1 MAALETDPRL
11 HLSKRRRLRGIST
24 LLVLALIGGC
34 ATSSGGV
41 NEGGYR
47 SENEKSPFVA
57 TLLAIFPGFFVH
69 GIGNWYA
76 GKNNRRDEL
85 LEREGLGLGCM
96 VLGAGLGGLGYL
108 EHVQAEKTDG
118 VQMVLHRIGEV
129 SSFIGAGGFVGFGLI
144 CFFDS
149 WIRDIIEAGDAAED
163 RNRQLRQ
170 NYDLHKPLQPD
181 AAAADSITV
190 GSPDLPPPTPRHP

>member
-1 MAALETDPRL
+1 LNERCT
-11 HLSKRRRLRGIST
+11 RRIASV
-24 LLVLALIGGC
+24 LVLVLLGGC

-47 SENEKSPFVA
+47 SDEEKSPFVA

-76 GKNNRRDEL
+76 GKNTRRDEL

-96 VLGAGLGGLGYL
+96 VIGAGLGGLGYL
-108 EHVQAEKTDG
+108 EHVQAEKKEG
-118 VQMVLHRIGEV
+118 FEMVLHRIGEV

-149 WIRDIIEAGDAAED
+149 WIRDIIEAGDAVED

-170 NYDLHKPLQPD
+170 NYDIHQPLKPD

-190 GSPDLPPPTPRHP
+190 GSPDLPSTTRISSDPR

>member
-1 MAALETDPRL
+1 MSNRC
-11 HLSKRRRLRGIST
+11 KRPIAS

-34 ATSSGGV
+34 ASSSGGA

-47 SENEKSPFVA
+47 SQEEKSPFVA

-96 VLGAGLGGLGYL
+96 VIGAGLGGLGYL
-108 EHVQAEKTDG
+108 EHVQGDKSKGFE
-118 VQMVLHRIGEV
+118 MVLHRIGEV
-129 SSFIGAGGFVGFGLI
+129 GSFVGAGGFVGFGLI

-149 WIRDIIEAGDAAED
+149 WIRDIMEAGDAAED
-163 RNRQLRQ
+163 KNRQLRQ
-170 NYDLHKPLQPD
+170 NYDIHQPLKPD
-181 AAAADSITV
+181 AATADSITV
-190 GSPDLPPPTPRHP
+190 GSPDLPSTTRIATDPR

>member
-1 MAALETDPRL
+1 LPNRRSRRHGSALL
-11 HLSKRRRLRGIST
+11 
-24 LLVLALIGGC
+24 LALFIAGGC
-34 ATSSGGV
+34 ASADRP

-47 SENEKSPFVA
+47 SENEKSGFVA

-76 GKNNRRDEL
+76 GKESRRDEL

-96 VLGAGLGGLGYL
+96 AIGAGLGGLGYL
-108 EHVQAEKTDG
+108 EHVQGDKAEG

-149 WIRDIIEAGDAAED
+149 WIRDIIEAGDAAEE
-163 RNRQLRQ
+163 RNRTLRQ
-170 NYDLHKPLQPD
+170 NYDIHQPLKPD
-181 AAAADSITV
+181 AAAADSMAV
-190 GSPDLPPPTPRHP
+190 GRPDLPSTTRISSRPR